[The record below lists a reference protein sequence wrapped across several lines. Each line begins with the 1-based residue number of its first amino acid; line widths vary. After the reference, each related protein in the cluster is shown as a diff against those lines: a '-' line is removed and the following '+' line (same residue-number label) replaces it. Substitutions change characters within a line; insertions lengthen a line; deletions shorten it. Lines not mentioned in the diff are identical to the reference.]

1 MYEAPQG
8 VTRQQAHKQKLANI
22 ERSSTYLREVVELLR
37 NGSETDA
44 AAALSRIRQ
53 AGNVD
58 DAVNVLA
65 LARAQVATNPST
77 FEASAGSPVQLHRDT
92 STPLPRT
99 LSQRSL
105 DSLYVVTLLQ
115 MKIKAHAIQS

>member
-44 AAALSRIRQ
+44 AAALSRIRL
-53 AGNVD
+53 ADNVD
-58 DAVNVLA
+58 EAINVLA
-65 LARAQVATNPST
+65 LARALVSTNPST
-77 FEASAGSPVQLHRDT
+77 SEASAGSSVQLRRDT
-92 STPLPRT
+92 GTPLPRRS
-99 LSQRSL
+99 SQRSL
-105 DSLYVVTLLQ
+105 DSL
-115 MKIKAHAIQS
+115 